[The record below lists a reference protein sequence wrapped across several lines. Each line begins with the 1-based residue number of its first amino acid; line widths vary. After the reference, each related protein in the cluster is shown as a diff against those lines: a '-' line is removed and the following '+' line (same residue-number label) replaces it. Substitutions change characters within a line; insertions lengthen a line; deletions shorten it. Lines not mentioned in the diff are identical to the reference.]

1 LEPGELL
8 SCGLWFYHLTFCHV
22 NSFWYILVRQ
32 QAHSRR
38 LFPLLGRLS
47 VISFRSFG
55 CFLLLALAVS
65 PVLRAQTSATT
76 EAPRPL
82 VLTEAIATPGVEG
95 RFDHFGFDGKNQ
107 LFVAALGNNT
117 VEVIDISARLRSHTI
132 RDIPNPQGV
141 AYAPDAKKLFVAS
154 SKGKLRIYAG
164 DNFALVKEIDF
175 YGDVDN
181 LRYDAATRRVYVGF
195 GEEETGAIGV
205 VDARTNERLPEEYK
219 LGAHPESFQLESAGP
234 NIYVNL
240 PDLKQ
245 IAVINRKTGAIT
257 RWPMTLEHNFPM
269 ALDEA
274 DHRLFVVTHEPARL
288 AIFDTNNGHTVAE
301 FPCVQDADD
310 VYYDSGR
317 KRIYVPGGEGYISV
331 FEQSDADHFQLPAKV
346 PSTLGARTAGYFGKG
361 HKGFDRFFL
370 GVPPRADHGAEIW
383 IYTVQD

>member
-1 LEPGELL
+1 M
-8 SCGLWFYHLTFCHV
+8 
-22 NSFWYILVRQ
+22 
-32 QAHSRR
+32 R
-38 LFPLLGRLS
+38 LFRSLYVSVLL
-47 VISFRSFG
+47 VFG
-55 CFLLLALAVS
+55 IVPGLH
-65 PVLRAQTSATT
+65 AQAGTAS
-76 EAPRPL
+76 EPPRPL
-82 VLTEAIATPGVEG
+82 VLTEAIATPGVQG

-132 RDIPNPQGV
+132 TGIPNPQGV
-141 AYAPDAKKLFVAS
+141 VYAPDAKKLFVAS
-154 SKGKLRIYAG
+154 SKGKLRIYG
-164 DNFALVKEIDF
+164 GENFDLVKEIDF
-175 YGDVDN
+175 HGDVDN
-181 LRYDAATRRVYVGF
+181 LRYDPATHRVYVGF
-195 GEEETGAIGV
+195 GEDESGAVGM
-205 VDARTNERLPEEYK
+205 VDATSNERLPEEYK
-219 LGAHPESFQLESAGP
+219 LGAHPESFQLETAGP

-274 DHRLFVVTHEPARL
+274 DHRLFVATHEPARM
-288 AIFDTNNGHTVAE
+288 AVFNTNSGHTVAE

-317 KRIYVPGGEGYISV
+317 KRIYIPGGEGYISV
-331 FEQSDADHFQLPAKV
+331 FQQTDADHYQLLAKV